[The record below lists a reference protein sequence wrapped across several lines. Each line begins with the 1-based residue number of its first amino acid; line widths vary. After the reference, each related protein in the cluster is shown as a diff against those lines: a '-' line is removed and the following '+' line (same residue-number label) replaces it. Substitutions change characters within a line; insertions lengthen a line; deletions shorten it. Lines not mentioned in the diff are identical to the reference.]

1 MNKSKESKRW
11 TDVEIEI
18 LTKQIQL
25 YPSNNV
31 AAYNSA
37 AKITGRSVAACKQK
51 ARSLHIKS
59 TRRWTDEEDAILIKN
74 IKECNLRKEAFQKTA
89 DAVGRPVSSCATRWY
104 TVVSL
109 RGDKES
115 VCFGTVFTN
124 KSLVNRTR
132 ETNKVAAIPRKSSW
146 WQKILKMLGF

>member
-1 MNKSKESKRW
+1 MNKTTKAW
-11 TDVEIEI
+11 TEIEVKVLI
-18 LTKQIQL
+18 EQVNLN
-25 YPSNNV
+25 PNNNY
-31 AAYNSA
+31 AAYQNT
-37 AKITGRSVAACKQK
+37 AKLTGRSVDACKQK
-51 ARSLHIKS
+51 ARNLHLKS

-124 KSLVNRTR
+124 KSLINRTR
-132 ETNKVAAIPRKSSW
+132 ETNKVSAVPRKQNW
-146 WQKILKMLGF
+146 WKKVLKLLGF

>member
-11 TDVEIEI
+11 TKVEIKI
-18 LTKQIQL
+18 LIEQIELHPNNNFEAFGATSQL
-25 YPSNNV
+25 
-31 AAYNSA
+31 
-37 AKITGRSVAACKQK
+37 TGRSIAACKQK
-51 ARSLHIKS
+51 ARKLHIKS

-74 IKECNLRKEAFQKTA
+74 IKESNLRKEAFQKTA
-89 DAVGRPVSSCATRWY
+89 DAVGRPISSCATRWY

-124 KSLVNRTR
+124 KSIINRTR
-132 ETNKVAAIPRKSSW
+132 ETNKVSATPRKKSW